1 MISLISRN
9 RILAAAAGFVLI
21 LNLLRLEQYY
31 PLLERRGIEAGLL
44 FLSIAVLVPFAADQV
59 SPNNLIKTAASP
71 IGLFAVIEGLI
82 GSYLNAQGID
92 LIQLKPEIVPGIL
105 IGIIIS
111 VAFLVEF
118 LSDQSWLPELQL
130 YCYPFSPLIPR
141 RLLQTQQAAHSYCP
155 IRDLSH
161 RLPCR
166 SGTPIAASTWDGC

>member
-1 MISLISRN
+1 MDINWSLLTIFLISLISRN
-9 RILAAAAGFVLI
+9 RILAAAAGIVLI

-71 IGLFAVIEGLI
+71 IGLFAVIGGLI

-111 VAFLVEF
+111 IAFFGGVSVGPVMAAGITAVL
-118 LSDQSWLPELQL
+118 LS
-130 YCYPFSPLIPR
+130 FFR
-141 RLLQTQQAAHSYCP
+141 R
-155 IRDLSH
+155 
-161 RLPCR
+161 
-166 SGTPIAASTWDGC
+166 

>member
-1 MISLISRN
+1 MDINWSLLTIFLISLISRN
-9 RILAAAAGFVLI
+9 RILAAAAGIVLI

-111 VAFLVEF
+111 VAFFGGVSVGPVMAAGITAVL
-118 LSDQSWLPELQL
+118 LS
-130 YCYPFSPLIPR
+130 FFR
-141 RLLQTQQAAHSYCP
+141 R
-155 IRDLSH
+155 
-161 RLPCR
+161 
-166 SGTPIAASTWDGC
+166 